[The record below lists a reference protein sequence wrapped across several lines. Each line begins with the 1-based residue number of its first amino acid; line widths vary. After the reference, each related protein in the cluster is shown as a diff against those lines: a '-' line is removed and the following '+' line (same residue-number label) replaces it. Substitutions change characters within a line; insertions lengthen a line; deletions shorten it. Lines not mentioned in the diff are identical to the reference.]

1 MCAGIIWSQFVAAT
15 TTTTTQAAKIHNKMD
30 DYIDRNRQIVGLAAG
45 YWYLQHIE
53 VLNRL
58 AEVRRQEDEELEAA
72 RAMRAEKRA
81 NGPWTRNWLLKR
93 KDFGWYD
100 QLMVE
105 LENEDPKEY
114 TNMMRMEPAVFQEM
128 TNILA
133 PRLQRKDTN
142 YRAALPAGK
151 LTLIFLY

>member
-1 MCAGIIWSQFVAAT
+1 
-15 TTTTTQAAKIHNKMD
+15 MD
-30 DYIDRNRQIVGLAAG
+30 DDIERNRQIIGLVAG
-45 YWYLQHIE
+45 YMYLNHIE

-58 AEVRRQEDEELEAA
+58 AEVRRQEDEEVEAA
-72 RAMRAEKRA
+72 RAKRAEKRA

-93 KDFGWYD
+93 KDLGWYD

-114 TNMMRMEPAVFQEM
+114 TNMMRMEPAMFHEM
-128 TNILA
+128 TNTLA

-142 YRAALPAGK
+142 YRLALPAGK
-151 LTLIFLY
+151 LRLFFFTPFSPLISSHVDN